1 MPQQRL
7 LLEPEAREAF
17 KRGFDTMANVL
28 RVTLGPKARTVA
40 LESMSQRTAAPEIM
54 NDGATIA
61 RRIVE
66 LPDRFENMGAML
78 IRHLAWHVGEQAG
91 DGTTT
96 TAVIA
101 QSILD
106 QAYKAMAAGFNPMA
120 LRRGIERGARVMLEE
135 ITALTTTLE
144 TRDEIKRLASVVCLD
159 EYMGAL
165 IGEIVETLGRDAI
178 IMVEE
183 SRSMNRVD
191 REYVEGMQWDKGYL
205 SPYFITN
212 PDRMD
217 CTIESPFVLVTDRQL
232 KRADEVIPALEAVKS
247 VGGKSL
253 VVFANTV
260 EAEAL
265 ATLVVNKQE
274 GEIQTLAIKAPGAG
288 NRMVHI
294 LEDIAIMT
302 GGTFVSDDSGD
313 TTEDITAADLGRAR
327 RIWSNRD
334 FFTIV
339 GGMGSEVAIRRRI
352 QEVKKLLPD
361 EKNEFER
368 NKMRERIGKLSGGIA
383 ILKVGGFTEG
393 EMKEKKLRAD
403 DAMLAVRAALEE
415 GVVPGGGIAFIHAA
429 KVLRKLKASDEEEAY
444 GIRIMA
450 EAAEAPLR
458 QILLNGGYEPEAIIA
473 DIYRKRYP
481 TGFDAQDGKFV
492 NMITAGI
499 VDPIKVV
506 RSALTKGVSGGI
518 MAMTTESL
526 ISPGKYDMNV
536 NP

>member
-1 MPQQRL
+1 
-7 LLEPEAREAF
+7 
-17 KRGFDTMANVL
+17 
-28 RVTLGPKARTVA
+28 
-40 LESMSQRTAAPEIM
+40 
-54 NDGATIA
+54 
-61 RRIVE
+61 
-66 LPDRFENMGAML
+66 
-78 IRHLAWHVGEQAG
+78 
-91 DGTTT
+91 
-96 TAVIA
+96 
-101 QSILD
+101 
-106 QAYKAMAAGFNPMA
+106 
-120 LRRGIERGARVMLEE
+120 
-135 ITALTTTLE
+135 
-144 TRDEIKRLASVVCLD
+144 
-159 EYMGAL
+159 
-165 IGEIVETLGRDAI
+165 
-178 IMVEE
+178 
-183 SRSMNRVD
+183 
-191 REYVEGMQWDKGYL
+191 
-205 SPYFITN
+205 
-212 PDRMD
+212 
-217 CTIESPFVLVTDRQL
+217 
-232 KRADEVIPALEAVKS
+232 
-247 VGGKSL
+247 
-253 VVFANTV
+253 
-260 EAEAL
+260 
-265 ATLVVNKQE
+265 
-274 GEIQTLAIKAPGAG
+274 
-288 NRMVHI
+288 
-294 LEDIAIMT
+294 MT

-361 EKNEFER
+361 EKNDFER
-368 NKMRERIGKLSGGIA
+368 NKMRERMGKLSGGIA

-429 KVLRKLKASDEEEAY
+429 KVLRKIKTSDEEEAY

-481 TGFDAQDGKFV
+481 TGFDAQNGKFV
-492 NMITAGI
+492 NMITEGI